1 MRSARGIS
9 KKIAGPALVAVVAL
23 VIGATARP
31 AVAASDSVATAAKAK
46 KCGKKG
52 KKSGSAKKKSC
63 KKKAQPKPL
72 VRATLTWDTNTDFD
86 LWVFDKEGNRARAE
100 TNTILNTTFSANDTD
115 GLGPETFTDRVF
127 RKPGRAFSYGV
138 CFQDG
143 GSNPTTFTL
152 TYVTADGVKHTE
164 SETLGSDGAYRT
176 YDGGVPV
183 PTTQFC
189 RA

>member
-9 KKIAGPALVAVVAL
+9 KKIAGPALVASLAL
-23 VIGATARP
+23 VIGVTAGP
-31 AVAASDSVATAAKAK
+31 AAAAPDSVATAAKAK
-46 KCGKKG
+46 KCKKKG
-52 KKSGSAKKKSC
+52 SKAAAKKKGC

-72 VRATLTWDTNTDFD
+72 VRATLTWDTETDFD
-86 LWVFDKEGNRARAE
+86 LWVFDSAGNRARAAS
-100 TNTILNTTFSANDTD
+100 NTIANTTFSTNDID

-152 TYVTADGVKHTE
+152 TYVTADGISHTA
-164 SETLGSDGAYRT
+164 SETLGSDGAFRT
-176 YDGGVPV
+176 YDGGAPI
-183 PTTQFC
+183 PATQFC